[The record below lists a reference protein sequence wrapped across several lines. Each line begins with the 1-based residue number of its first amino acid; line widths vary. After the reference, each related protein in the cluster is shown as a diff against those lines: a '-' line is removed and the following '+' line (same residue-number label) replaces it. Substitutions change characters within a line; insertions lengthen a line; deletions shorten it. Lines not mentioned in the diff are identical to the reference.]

1 MRTSQSSQSNTQ
13 KIVLIVLGVVLVGTV
28 FFLPSFVDGPWIAS
42 DTEDLAPV
50 PVPSA
55 ETVAPS
61 TAAELKQYRQ
71 DSQGVLAEIVLIRD
85 RLVEQNVETWA
96 QAEFHNAMGK
106 VEDGDEQYS
115 YGNYGAS
122 LERYRDARKQLLIL
136 ESLGQRKLADAKREG
151 FEAIENLNP
160 VVAASASELATAIAA
175 DDPEVQRL
183 VARVETLEPVRQ
195 AIETG
200 DYALERDRYQEA
212 QAAYREALALDPAHQ
227 RAAQLLATAN
237 NEVTGG
243 AFRAQMSQGFAALQQ
258 GNYEGARAAFNRA
271 GQIQPGNPAV
281 ATALAQVAN
290 LEAQSEVDLA
300 LAQAARLESDEQWS
314 DAVAIYQSLLETD
327 PSLADA
333 KARLL
338 PSRIRAELDQ
348 RLVTFIDEPLLLSNK
363 SEYEKARKT
372 LEDAR
377 GIGNPGPRLQA
388 QVEELQTLVQ
398 RATLPVNVVFESD
411 NQTHVVLYRVAELG
425 QFATTS
431 MQLRPGRYIAAGT
444 RKGFRDVRVEFTIT
458 GEPMEQAIVVRCE
471 EPIG

>member
-13 KIVLIVLGVVLVGTV
+13 KIVLIVLAVLLVGTV

-42 DTEDLAPV
+42 DTENLEPV

-85 RLVEQNVETWA
+85 RLLEQNVDTWA
-96 QAEFHNAMGK
+96 QADFHNAMGK
-106 VEDGDEQYS
+106 VETGDEQYS

-122 LERYRDARKQLLIL
+122 LEQYRDARKQLLII
-136 ESLGQRKLADAKREG
+136 ESLGQRKLADAKQEG
-151 FEAIENLNP
+151 FEAVELLNP
-160 VVAASASELATAIAA
+160 VVAAHASELAIAIAA
-175 DDPEVQRL
+175 DDPEVERL
-183 VARVETLEPVRQ
+183 VSRVATLEEVRTL
-195 AIETG
+195 IEAG

-212 QAAYREALALDPAHQ
+212 QQAYREALALDPAHQ
-227 RAAQLLATAN
+227 RAAELLSIAN

-258 GNYEGARAAFNRA
+258 DNYTAARAAFNRA

-281 ATALAQVAN
+281 GKALAQVEN
-290 LEAQSEVDLA
+290 IESQSAVDVA
-300 LAQAARLESDEQWS
+300 LAQGAQMESEEQWS
-314 DAVAIYQSLLETD
+314 DAVNIYQSLLDTD

-338 PSRIRAELDQ
+338 PSRIRADLDT
-348 RLVTFIDEPLLLSNK
+348 RLNTFIEEPLLLSSK
-363 SEYEKARKT
+363 SEYEKARKA
-372 LEDAR
+372 LDDAR
-377 GIGNPGPRLQA
+377 SIGNPGPILSA
-388 QVEELQTLVQ
+388 QISQLGTLVE
-398 RATLPVNVVFESD
+398 RATLPVNVVFKSD

-431 MQLRPGRYIAAGT
+431 MKLRPGRYIAAGT

-458 GEPMEQAIVVRCE
+458 GDPLDQPIVVRCE